1 MGSLSPRDGFRGFI
15 YRVCD
20 DGATAELHLCIVGD
34 DDVHCCVMAWN
45 LIY

>member
-1 MGSLSPRDGFRGFI
+1 MEAFPREMAFRGFI
-15 YRVCD
+15 KDCDD
-20 DGATAELHLCIVGD
+20 DGARAGLYLCVLGD